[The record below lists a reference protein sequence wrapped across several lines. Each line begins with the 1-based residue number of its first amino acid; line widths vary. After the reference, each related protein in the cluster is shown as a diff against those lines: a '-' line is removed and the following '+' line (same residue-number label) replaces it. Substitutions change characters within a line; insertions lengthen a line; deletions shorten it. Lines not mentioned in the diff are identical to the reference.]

1 MLNEFHISFLLDRD
15 VILVTIQYR
24 LGALGFLD
32 LGHEQIGGNQAL
44 WDQRLG
50 EYNNRGKLA

>member
-1 MLNEFHISFLLDRD
+1 M
-15 VILVTIQYR
+15 ILVTVQYR

-32 LGHEQIGGNQAL
+32 LGHQEIGGNQAM

-50 EYNNRGKLA
+50 KRLIASRIRITRGYNVNKLQP